1 MVKLTK
7 ESFQYFKGVYELPI
21 SWTVEDEYYEE
32 VIQPELDK
40 MYWTQKRAEFML
52 ECLYPNEKPLSKR
65 DYGRTRFT
73 LERIMDKRL
82 TLMQVEK
89 KSQQEARC
97 RGDRKMQIIKGFCV
111 PFDVCFDD
119 AIENYPE
126 IKKYYEEGRCKQGGF
141 IHKVIMPIHRF

>member
-21 SWTVEDEYYEE
+21 SWTVEDEYYDR

-65 DYGRTRFT
+65 DYGR
-73 LERIMDKRL
+73 
-82 TLMQVEK
+82 
-89 KSQQEARC
+89 
-97 RGDRKMQIIKGFCV
+97 
-111 PFDVCFDD
+111 
-119 AIENYPE
+119 
-126 IKKYYEEGRCKQGGF
+126 
-141 IHKVIMPIHRF
+141 